1 MKGCWVNAQHFV
13 PLFIIAFENDAAVGI
28 GFYMLVGMEIQ
39 QLVEDVLN
47 ATVRE
52 MILILL
58 MFKLQTTSLS

>member
-13 PLFIIAFENDAAVGI
+13 PLFIIMFENDAAVGI